1 MRVHPVHANH
11 FLTSSLRASGCQ
23 YLTAQFYSQD
33 SDRMNEW
40 WKFYEE
46 KNFNSSRVEMNDQI
60 WPELIFSAFPPFSK
74 NLSGLAKTICVELIE
89 NNHRR
94 LSLRS
99 PKRVSTKPKDLK
111 SDFKR
116 PIIFMHSRHTRQD
129 KFFSLLLLL
138 PGHSFSTF
146 YSHFPLKWRLRK
158 TCPFKSDAF
167 LTKPVFKRHGFLWL
181 RSLSSSLLKKTLVAV
196 Y

>member
-11 FLTSSLRASGCQ
+11 FRTSSIHVSGCQ

-46 KNFNSSRVEMNDQI
+46 KFQFFSSRNEWSDLARVD
-60 WPELIFSAFPPFSK
+60 LFCFSPFSK
-74 NLSGLAKTICVELIE
+74 NLSGLSKTICVELIE
-89 NNHRR
+89 NNRRR

-99 PKRVSTKPKDLK
+99 PERVSTKPKDLK

-129 KFFSLLLLL
+129 KTSFFSSSSSSW
-138 PGHSFSTF
+138 SFF
-146 YSHFPLKWRLRK
+146 FHFLFPLSIEV
-158 TCPFKSDAF
+158 TTSED
-167 LTKPVFKRHGFLWL
+167 
-181 RSLSSSLLKKTLVAV
+181 LSI
-196 Y
+196 